1 MRLQLSLGIG
11 AYPKE
16 NMMVRE
22 YELGL
27 VLRPD
32 LNDEEMEAQI
42 LRIGQQIET
51 RGGEIT
57 RLDKWGRRR
66 MAYGIQRYREGY
78 YAFMEF
84 RLDSLALRDLDRV
97 MRVQENVMRHL
108 ITWRDPRAQA
118 ERRLREQRAAAVAAA
133 QAAAQAAQ
141 AAQVTQTVPPVE
153 APASEEPDS
162 SAATETAPDA
172 AEPATAE

>member
-1 MRLQLSLGIG
+1 
-11 AYPKE
+11 
-16 NMMVRE
+16 
-22 YELGL
+22 
-27 VLRPD
+27 
-32 LNDEEMEAQI
+32 
-42 LRIGQQIET
+42 
-51 RGGEIT
+51 
-57 RLDKWGRRR
+57 
-66 MAYGIQRYREGY
+66 GIQRYREGY

>member
-1 MRLQLSLGIG
+1 
-11 AYPKE
+11 
-16 NMMVRE
+16 MVRE

-27 VLRPD
+27 VIRPD

-42 LRIGQQIET
+42 LRIGQQIES

-66 MAYGIQRYREGY
+66 MAYNIQRFREGY
-78 YAFMEF
+78 YAFLEF

-133 QAAAQAAQ
+133 QAAAQAQAQAQ
-141 AAQVTQTVPPVE
+141 AATPPAPSVE
-153 APASEEPDS
+153 ASADVEPDS
-162 SAATETAPDA
+162 SAAGETAPDA
-172 AEPATAE
+172 AESATAE